1 MALSTEASNDQR
13 LLDGLADCMVASIW
27 VAVVLMI
34 VVWTGF
40 LTLVGAPGLGA
51 TSAGWFGIS
60 PYAMT
65 IIWVAALSLL
75 KLTALTFAATAYGL
89 WIWKRRLAR
98 RMGQ

>member
-1 MALSTEASNDQR
+1 MAVSTEASNDQR
-13 LLDGLADCMVASIW
+13 LLDGLTDCMVASIW

-34 VVWTGF
+34 VVWIGF
-40 LTLVGAPGLGA
+40 LMLVGAPGLGA
-51 TSAGWFGIS
+51 TSAGWCGIS
-60 PYAMT
+60 PDAMA

-89 WIWKRRLAR
+89 WIWKRRMER